1 MSKVAEH
8 VGVESVE
15 AAPKVKSSEPAVKVE
30 KPVPVTGARVREIAK
45 MVSGARTVIRHWRV
59 VVGELERVAEQL
71 ESSGGGHK

>member
-15 AAPKVKSSEPAVKVE
+15 AAPKVKVEAKEE
-30 KPVPVTGARVREIAK
+30 KPTPVSGARVREIAK

>member
-15 AAPKVKSSEPAVKVE
+15 AKSPGPKVKVE
-30 KPVPVTGARVREIAK
+30 KETPVSGARVREIAK

-71 ESSGGGHK
+71 EHGSK

>member
-15 AAPKVKSSEPAVKVE
+15 AAPKVKPAKVT
-30 KPVPVTGARVREIAK
+30 PARVREIAG
-45 MVSGARTVIRHWRV
+45 MVSKARTAIRHWRV

-71 ESSGGGHK
+71 EHGGGHSS